1 MLRRLISKLGWFK
14 MEINKKNEID
24 VTENNPIIEKNKV
37 PQPEI
42 KSGLQE
48 KKKTKGRR
56 NKS

>member
-1 MLRRLISKLGWFK
+1 

-37 PQPEI
+37 PQPEM